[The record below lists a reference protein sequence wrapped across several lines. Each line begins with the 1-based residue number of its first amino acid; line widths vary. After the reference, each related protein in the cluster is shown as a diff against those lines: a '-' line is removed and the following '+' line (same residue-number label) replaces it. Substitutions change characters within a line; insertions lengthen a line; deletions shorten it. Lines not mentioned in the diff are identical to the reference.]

1 MNRKMKNQF
10 SFSKARKTSI
20 TDLVLPALVP
30 GPGSYKVDTSL
41 DEQRQLLSIH
51 PKAGS
56 PKMVE
61 LKIDYKKSMPK
72 YPPLCK

>member
-20 TDLVLPALVP
+20 TDLVLP